1 MSPLTLWHYILLATL
16 ALFLIIGL
24 VISLRTDS
32 KVSIFTTISL
42 VLLLV
47 GFFGWK
53 SINENV
59 YLIELSNLAEERYY
73 QSEQIVIKGTVRNVG
88 NFPVANVV
96 ATVRLANSRGGDSG
110 GSKKESLFT
119 QPSVFAEIYEGD
131 NPNFKKQNIVEE
143 HIIAEYLN
151 PGKSKT
157 FTIMMDYPPH
167 FKRASFDVTA
177 KAN

>member
-1 MSPLTLWHYILLATL
+1 MSPLTTWHYLLLAIL
-16 ALFLIIGL
+16 GLLFIIGFLI
-24 VISLRTDS
+24 SMRTNS
-32 KVSIFTTISL
+32 KFSIFTTISL
-42 VLLLV
+42 ILLLI
-47 GFFGWK
+47 GMFIWK

-59 YLIELSNLAEERYY
+59 YLVEVSNLDEERYY
-73 QSEQIVIKGTVRNVG
+73 QSEQIVIKGTVRNIG

-96 ATVRLANSRGGDSG
+96 ATVRLANSRGGGDG
-110 GSKKESLFT
+110 NKESIFT

-131 NPNFKKQNIVEE
+131 NPDFKKQNVVEE
-143 HIIAEYLN
+143 HVIAEYLN

-157 FTIMMDYPPH
+157 FTIIMDYPPH

>member
-1 MSPLTLWHYILLATL
+1 MSPLTIWHYLLLAIL
-16 ALFLIIGL
+16 GLLFIIGFLI
-24 VISLRTDS
+24 SMRTNS
-32 KVSIFTTISL
+32 KFSVFTTISL
-42 VLLLV
+42 ILLLI
-47 GFFGWK
+47 GIFIWK

-59 YLIELSNLAEERYY
+59 YLVEISNLDEERYY
-73 QSEQIVIKGTVRNVG
+73 QSEQIVIKGTVRNIG

-96 ATVRLANSRGGDSG
+96 ATIRLANSRGG
-110 GSKKESLFT
+110 GSNKESIFT

-131 NPNFKKQNIVEE
+131 NPDFKKQNVVEE
-143 HIIAEYLN
+143 HLIAEYLN

-157 FTIMMDYPPH
+157 FTIIMDYPPH

>member
-1 MSPLTLWHYILLATL
+1 MSPLTLWHYLLL
-16 ALFLIIGL
+16 IVLGLLLIVGFLI
-24 VISLRTDS
+24 SMRTNS
-32 KVSIFTTISL
+32 KFSVFTTISL
-42 VLLLV
+42 ILLLIGIFV
-47 GFFGWK
+47 WK

-59 YLIELSNLAEERYY
+59 YLVEISNLDEERYY

-96 ATVRLANSRGGDSG
+96 AIIRLANSRGGGD
-110 GSKKESLFT
+110 GSNNESLFT

-131 NPNFKKQNIVEE
+131 NPDFKKQNVVEE
-143 HIIAEYLN
+143 HLIAEYLS

-177 KAN
+177 KVN